1 MYEAP
6 GSDSNCVM
14 STNISGCVLQPG
26 PVLSYLAGLVQD
38 TSGHFCLKGI
48 LKGLRNALE
57 GRELRGEWASSDSE
71 ETQKNLH

>member
-1 MYEAP
+1 MCDVDQY
-6 GSDSNCVM
+6 
-14 STNISGCVLQPG
+14 IYGCVLQPG
-26 PVLSYLAGLVQD
+26 PVLSYLAALVQD

-57 GRELRGEWASSDSE
+57 GRELRGGWASSDSE